1 MMTPDYDPVATAQQ
15 QSNRRLE
22 TDRRKFTL
30 QTLVRGVTNA
40 QRRQLRRVNDQNQ
53 GGYIDRHDPRV
64 LLSTLGILLLSLTD
78 AVLTLTLLQHGAV
91 ELNSF
96 MAVLIETDVQLFVA
110 GKMAI
115 TAVCLTFLLI
125 HAKFRIFRV
134 VRISMLLYAF
144 LSIYGLLIAY
154 ELVLLSM
161 APS

>member
-1 MMTPDYDPVATAQQ
+1 MPDADNSGVARTKT
-15 QSNRRLE
+15 RE
-22 TDRRKFTL
+22 GI
-30 QTLVRGVTNA
+30 V
-40 QRRQLRRVNDQNQ
+40 
-53 GGYIDRHDPRV
+53 DRHEPRL

-78 AVLTLTLLQHGAV
+78 AVFTLTLLQHGAV

-115 TAVCLTFLLI
+115 TAVCLIFLLI

-134 VRISMLLYAF
+134 VRISTLLYGF

-154 ELVLLSM
+154 ELVLLAM
-161 APS
+161 AFS

>member
-1 MMTPDYDPVATAQQ
+1 MAPDYNPGATMAQ
-15 QSNRRLE
+15 QSNRRLP

-53 GGYIDRHDPRV
+53 GGYVDRHEPRL

-115 TAVCLTFLLI
+115 TAVCLIFLLI

-144 LSIYGLLIAY
+144 LSIYALLIAY
-154 ELVLLSM
+154 ELILLTM
-161 APS
+161 AFS

>member
-1 MMTPDYDPVATAQQ
+1 MKAPDYDPVAAAKR

-22 TDRRKFTL
+22 TDRRKLTL
-30 QTLVRGVTNA
+30 KTLCRGVTDA
-40 QRRQLRRVNDQNQ
+40 RRRQLRRSEDQCQ
-53 GGYIDRHDPRV
+53 GGYVDRHEPRL

-110 GKMAI
+110 AKMAI
-115 TAVCLTFLLI
+115 TAVCLIFLLI

-134 VRISMLLYAF
+134 VKISMLLYAF
-144 LSIYGLLIAY
+144 LSIYGLLIVY
-154 ELVLLSM
+154 ELVLLAM
-161 APS
+161 AFS